1 MKVETNINEAL
12 KPQLHKNS
20 VISSFSDLKIGG
32 TIKLLQSGET
42 FCIDNIFHDG
52 HVDMTATKQ
61 YNPEMGFDWHEKFFS
76 IRLVNFE
83 IVS

>member
-1 MKVETNINEAL
+1 MNEL
-12 KPQLHKNS
+12 PQKPQSNIGA
-20 VISSFSDLKIGG
+20 VIASFSDLKVGN

-42 FCIDNIFHDG
+42 FRIDKIFPDG

-61 YNPEMGFDWHEKFFS
+61 YNPEIGFDWHEKFFS

>member
-1 MKVETNINEAL
+1 MNDL
-12 KPQLHKNS
+12 QQKPQSNIGA
-20 VISSFSDLKIGG
+20 VIANFSDLKVGN

-42 FCIDNIFHDG
+42 FSIDKIFTDG
-52 HVDMTATKQ
+52 YVDMTATKQ
-61 YNPEMGFDWHEKFFS
+61 YNPEMGFDWYEKFFS

>member
-1 MKVETNINEAL
+1 MNDLQQQPQSNIGA
-12 KPQLHKNS
+12 
-20 VISSFSDLKIGG
+20 VIASFSDLKVGN

-42 FCIDNIFHDG
+42 FRIDKIFHDG

-76 IRLVNFE
+76 IKLVNFE

>member
-1 MKVETNINEAL
+1 MNEL
-12 KPQLHKNS
+12 TQKPQSNIGA
-20 VISSFSDLKIGG
+20 VIASFSDLKVGN

-42 FCIDNIFHDG
+42 FRIDKIFQDG
-52 HVDMTATKQ
+52 YVDMTATKQ

>member
-1 MKVETNINEAL
+1 MSKLPQN
-12 KPQLHKNS
+12 PQLHKHS
-20 VISSFSDLKIGG
+20 VIASFSDLQIGK
-32 TIKLLQSGET
+32 TIRLLQSGET
-42 FCIDNIFHDG
+42 FTIDKIFEDG

-61 YNPEMGFDWHEKFFS
+61 YNHGMGFDWHEKFFS

>member
-1 MKVETNINEAL
+1 MNEL
-12 KPQLHKNS
+12 PQKPQSNIGA
-20 VISSFSDLKIGG
+20 VIASFSDLNVGN

-42 FCIDNIFHDG
+42 FRIDKIFTDG

-83 IVS
+83 IVY